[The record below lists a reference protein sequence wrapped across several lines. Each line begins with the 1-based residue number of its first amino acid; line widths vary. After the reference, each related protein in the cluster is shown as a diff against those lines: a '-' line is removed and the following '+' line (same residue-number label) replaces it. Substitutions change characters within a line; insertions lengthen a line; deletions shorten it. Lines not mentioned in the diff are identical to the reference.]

1 MSSLANLK
9 RSLEKNNNNNN
20 EKEIKKKACL
30 VIQKHAL
37 SNLAFINS

>member
-9 RSLEKNNNNNN
+9 QSLEEKNNNN
-20 EKEIKKKACL
+20 EKEIKEKASL